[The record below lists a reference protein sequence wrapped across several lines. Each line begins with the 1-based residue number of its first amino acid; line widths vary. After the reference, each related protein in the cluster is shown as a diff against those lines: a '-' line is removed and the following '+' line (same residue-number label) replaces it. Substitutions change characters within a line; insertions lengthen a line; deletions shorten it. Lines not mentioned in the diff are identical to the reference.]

1 MEYPQA
7 YVPGQNDPYYPILNE
22 ENRDRLALYTK
33 EIENLNGTVL
43 FAGRLG
49 DYKYYDMDQAVV
61 RALGLFEKI
70 IINPMADHAKAS
82 KELTF
87 V

>member
-1 MEYPQA
+1 MNQ
-7 YVPGQNDPYYPILNE
+7 
-22 ENRDRLALYTK
+22 ENRDRLNLYLK
-33 EIENLNGTVL
+33 EAEKLKPTVL

-61 RALGLFEKI
+61 RALGLFEKEI
-70 IINPMADHAKAS
+70 ANSMPEVQKQEKKLAP
-82 KELTF
+82 